1 MNVGA
6 GSLEFA
12 HARIWARW
20 GQRAD
25 EWVWQRIEVTRDL
38 AAVLEM
44 VRSGPLARWV
54 ADLGP
59 AATPHAIEHAFRRQW
74 RARAD
79 ELARW
84 MPSEWQSAIEGC
96 ALVVELPLLQHLA
109 RGGPLP
115 PWTADDPHLRALHEA
130 PQPHDAPTGRA
141 PVEPLLALLAAG
153 RADPE
158 RIGACWLA
166 QWRAQL
172 PRGSGRSQIEQDLL
186 PLLGR
191 HVAAF
196 TAPDAVDGWGLR
208 QALHA
213 RLVVL
218 LRRALVQPI
227 AAFVH
232 LALTALEGERLR
244 AELVARAAFPHR
256 APARAAP

>member
-1 MNVGA
+1 MNIAA

-25 EWVWQRIEVTRDL
+25 EWVWHRIEVTRDL
-38 AAVLEM
+38 GAVLEG
-44 VRSGPLARWV
+44 VRTSPLARWV
-54 ADLGP
+54 AELGP
-59 AATPHAIEHAFRRQW
+59 QATPHTIEHAFRHQW
-74 RARAD
+74 RARVD

-84 MPSEWQSAIEGC
+84 MPPAWQPAIGWC

-109 RGGPLP
+109 RGDAPP
-115 PWTADDPHLRALHEA
+115 PWTADDMRLRWLQDAHDAPASADDGDPLRAL
-130 PQPHDAPTGRA
+130 
-141 PVEPLLALLAAG
+141 LAEG

-158 RIGACWLA
+158 HIGARWLA
-166 QWRAQL
+166 EWRARL
-172 PRGSGRSQIEQDLL
+172 PRGSGRAQIEQDLV
-186 PLLGR
+186 PLLMR

-196 TAPDAVDGWGLR
+196 GAPDAIDGWGLR
-208 QALHA
+208 QGLHA

-256 APARAAP
+256 APARITR